1 MMILYALGLLA
12 VCYLLFA
19 EAGLAAF
26 WMIIKW
32 PLVIGSGLLAL
43 VLPESEYE
51 TVFIVSLILSLIP
64 LDYIP
69 EWFWQLGNAAIWIGI
84 MFGGMFFMGVFN

>member
-19 EAGLAAF
+19 EAGLLAF

-43 VLPESEYE
+43 VVPESE
-51 TVFIVSLILSLIP
+51 
-64 LDYIP
+64 
-69 EWFWQLGNAAIWIGI
+69 
-84 MFGGMFFMGVFN
+84 